1 LKRFYSN
8 TLPLLLDIDS
18 RHAIKAL
25 RCKENDVIEVIDGKG
40 KLFEAT
46 IFSIQRNEIQLIDLK
61 LILEEKE
68 NKQVLSIAIAPTKNP
83 ARLEWFVEKA
93 TEIGI
98 KHIYPII
105 SKRSEKINVKM
116 DRLQN
121 IIVAATKQSKQLHL
135 PTLHQIVALETFVQ
149 DKKLPTQKYI
159 AHCEAMNKKNLNQ
172 VYQKNEEVLV
182 LIGPEG
188 DFTMEEIDLCQ
199 KENFVPIH
207 LGNSTL
213 RTETAGI
220 YACALLRNLNE
231 L

>member
-61 LILEEKE
+61 LIQEEKE

-159 AHCEAMNKKNLNQ
+159 AHCEAIEQKKSKSSLSKKRRSACFNWTRRRFYYGRNRPVSKRKFCAYTFRKQHTTYRNCRHLC
-172 VYQKNEEVLV
+172 LC
-182 LIGPEG
+182 
-188 DFTMEEIDLCQ
+188 FT
-199 KENFVPIH
+199 
-207 LGNSTL
+207 
-213 RTETAGI
+213 
-220 YACALLRNLNE
+220 
-231 L
+231 